1 MPPNHLPTAD
11 DVARRI
17 DEMLQE
23 MARYRTPEF
32 LDIGITMAQAKV
44 LHLVGTTGE
53 LHMSALV
60 HALGVSVS
68 TVSELV
74 DRLVEHG
81 FLARRDD
88 PADRRH
94 VVVSLT
100 PAGTALLDRFRDL
113 NGAVIRALLERLAPR
128 DLAAIDQGIR
138 ALHTAAI
145 ALRTE
150 QGAPADAPPA
160 PRKDRS

>member
-1 MPPNHLPTAD
+1 MPPNHQPTTD
-11 DVARRI
+11 DVARRL

-23 MARYRTPEF
+23 MARHRTPEF
-32 LDIGITMAQAKV
+32 LDVGITMAQAKV

-53 LHMSALV
+53 LHMSELV

-68 TVSELV
+68 TVSEVV

-88 PADRRH
+88 PADRRQ

-100 PAGTALLDRFRDL
+100 PAGTSLLDRFRDL
-113 NGAVIRALLERLAPR
+113 NGALIRALLARLEPP

-138 ALHTAAI
+138 ALHAAAI

-150 QGAPADAPPA
+150 QASPADARPA
-160 PRKDRS
+160 PRKDR